1 MQQFNIHNWFR
12 KQYINE
18 SPVELSLKEKIYAR
32 LDSILMDLENIPQ
45 NELTFDSDAVM
56 EGVKHIIDVLQ
67 ASNVNKNI

>member
-56 EGVKHIIDVLQ
+56 GGVKNILDILQ
-67 ASNVNKNI
+67 SSNVDKNI